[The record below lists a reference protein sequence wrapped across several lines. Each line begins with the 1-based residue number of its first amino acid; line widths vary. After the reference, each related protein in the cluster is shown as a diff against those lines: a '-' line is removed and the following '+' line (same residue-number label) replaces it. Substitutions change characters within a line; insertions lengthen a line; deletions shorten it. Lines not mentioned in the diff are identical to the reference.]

1 MGRALYR
8 SQEGAAPEHRVFA
21 LPAGKYLSSPWR
33 LLGRHMNHWQRQV
46 RLRILLLLRPA
57 LHPPPPAG
65 LLPQILQGPPS
76 WELGLE
82 AGPAVCIHPGTEGS
96 IRGAWWSQLVC
107 AWDLGVP
114 LLPLLRGDPDPLGH
128 WPALW
133 GGPR

>member
-46 RLRILLLLRPA
+46 RLRIPLLLRPA
-57 LHPPPPAG
+57 LPAPAG

-96 IRGAWWSQLVC
+96 IQGAWWSQLLR
-107 AWDLGVP
+107 AWDLGIP
-114 LLPLLRGDPDPLGH
+114 LLPLLRGDPDPPRSLAS
-128 WPALW
+128 PV